1 MSNKLLVFICFS
13 FFSASSTLHS
23 QGKYQESTTR
33 SKEQMVQQFPFE
45 IQLKS
50 PDGKMHNS
58 AKLFG
63 KHKKPTV
70 LLFWL
75 TTCGPCRME
84 VAAIQSKYAKWMEEE
99 KFRFVLISY
108 DFPQNYD
115 NYTKRASNEK
125 WPWETYHDVNRE
137 FGKVLPGELNGL
149 PQVFVFDK
157 DGQIAYHKRKYLS
170 GDEDLLF
177 AKIKSLNAQ

>member
-1 MSNKLLVFICFS
+1 MKLKSLFLFCLFLIL
-13 FFSASSTLHS
+13 AKS
-23 QGKYQESTTR
+23 QVHAQVNYYETTAR
-33 SKEQMVQQFPFE
+33 SKEQMVQQFPFD

-50 PDGKMHNS
+50 PDGKVHNS
-58 AKLFG
+58 AKLFS
-63 KHKKPTV
+63 KHKEPTV

-84 VAAIQSKYAKWMEEE
+84 VAAIQAKYEKWMKEE

-115 NYTKRASNEK
+115 NYTKRAAAEK
-125 WPWETYHDVNRE
+125 WPWETYHDVNKE
-137 FGKVLPGELNGL
+137 FGQVLPGELNGL

-157 DGQIAYHKRKYLS
+157 DGKIAYQKRKYVG

-177 AKIKSLNAQ
+177 EKIKSLNAK